1 METKEPLAL
10 LISFIWNGIH
20 KQVDSTINVM
30 ASTGS
35 LHDYIYSAMCV
46 CVLREGVCVYW
57 EWG

>member
-10 LISFIWNGIH
+10 LLSFIGNGIH
-20 KQVDSTINVM
+20 KQVDSTINVRLQLRAYM
-30 ASTGS
+30 TTFT
-35 LHDYIYSAMCV
+35 LPHV